1 MAVKDTH
8 SHQTRSKDWGC
19 RASPNSSLLR
29 LLLCLLHPRGAFSF
43 LELMQ
48 VSGERACLDHRP
60 QKGCPCFI
68 FGCTNILIWDTT
80 TPTPA
85 ASIMSLC
92 MGSPGL
98 QYDCWQ
104 LTSMQL
110 VILQRNFTERCLHIV
125 PTLALLSRAVTF
137 INGFGK
143 VTRE

>member
-8 SHQTRSKDWGC
+8 SHQTRQVIRC

-29 LLLCLLHPRGAFSF
+29 LLLSPPPSGSIF

-80 TPTPA
+80 TPRPQHPLCPCAWVLQACNMTA
-85 ASIMSLC
+85 GSLLLC
-92 MGSPGL
+92 S
-98 QYDCWQ
+98 
-104 LTSMQL
+104 L